1 MTTPETAI
9 DVGRTID
16 AGRWSGYQQW
26 LVALTALTIIF
37 DGIDN
42 QLLGVTI
49 PSIMADWSVPRGAFA
64 PVVALGFLGMLLG
77 GAAAGV
83 LGDRLGRK
91 VALLGS
97 MILFGLA
104 TLAVAGAGSVQ
115 ALMLLRLI
123 AGVGLGGA
131 MLNAAAL
138 AAEYV
143 PVRQR
148 ALAVTLTIVC
158 VPLGGTLAGL
168 IAIPALP
175 ALGWRALFL
184 MGGVVP
190 LLTALLLLRLLPESP
205 RYLAARPARWPEL
218 RDQLRRMG
226 HAIGADTPFV
236 DRTDRPLTR
245 APFATIFERGYRRDT
260 FALWAAFFSCL
271 LSVYLGFSWLP
282 SILTSAGLGAAVA
295 STGITVFNLGGVAGA
310 IGGGVLIGRYGSRWT
325 MLGMTAAAIA
335 GAVVLSAMEIN
346 AATSVLEVI
355 VMLAFTGG
363 MINAAQTTMYAL
375 AAHVY
380 PTAMRATGV
389 GTAVSI
395 GRAGAI
401 LSGYAGPWALEYNGS
416 TSFFALMAAALCVT
430 FVALASVRRHVEPA
444 EGR

>member
-16 AGRWSGYQQW
+16 GGRWSGYQQW

-49 PSIMADWSVPRGAFA
+49 PSIMADWTVPRGAFA
-64 PVVALGFLGMLLG
+64 PVVAFGFLGMLMG

-83 LGDRLGRK
+83 IGDRLGRK

-97 MILFGLA
+97 MVLFGLA
-104 TLAVAGAGSVQ
+104 TLAVAGAGSVG
-115 ALMLLRLI
+115 ALIVLRLI

-131 MLNAAAL
+131 MPNAAAL

-143 PVRQR
+143 PVRRR

-168 IAIPALP
+168 VAIPALP

-184 MGGVVP
+184 MGGIVP

-218 RDQLRRMG
+218 REQLRRMG
-226 HAIGADTPFV
+226 HAIASDARFV
-236 DRTDRPLTR
+236 DRADKPLTR
-245 APFATIFERGYRRDT
+245 APFATIFEHVYRRDT

-282 SILTSAGLGAAVA
+282 SILTSAGLGTAVA

-310 IGGGVLIGRYGSRWT
+310 IGGGILIGRYGSRWT

-346 AATSVLEVI
+346 AATSVLQVI

-430 FVALASVRRHVEPA
+430 FVALASVQRHVAAA
-444 EGR
+444 EGA